1 MEEFDKIQKPFHYNQ
16 GSIETIDLI
25 QNSGSDKQFEGYL
38 KGNIIKY
45 ISRYNYKEEPI
56 NDLYKAEWYLLRL
69 IKELEDSESSVKP
82 VRPNLLDK

>member
-25 QNSGSDKQFEGYL
+25 QGSVSSKEFEGYL

-45 ISRYNYKEEPI
+45 LSRYNYKDAPLD
-56 NDLYKAEWYLLRL
+56 DLHKAEWYLEHLL
-69 IKELEDSESSVKP
+69 KDIKKHENKS
-82 VRPNLLDK
+82 